1 MPGRRRAHG
10 IPLASRRD
18 GDHLQGMTILRIRAL
33 ALAGAALAL
42 GVVAPA
48 LVEPALAEPL
58 HHDIDLT
65 LEPAAGRIEAVD
77 RLSLPAG
84 AQSLRLDP
92 ALAVQEVRAGD
103 RVIPVDRRGDRLR
116 LVVPEG
122 GEAVTIRYGGRLP
135 GFSAGTG
142 LALDGEGAFL
152 PGLGGWL
159 PDPAT
164 AVEKPLTYEPPAW
177 RLSVRVP
184 APYVAVATGRLV
196 EEGRDA
202 TGYRAVFAEDRS
214 VEEPSVFAGA
224 WTVEE
229 RMAGPLRLRLYRH
242 PEQGGL
248 ADGYLGLSE
257 QAIAAGAARIGAYPF
272 DGFSIVSVPP
282 PVGLGFP
289 GLTAIGR
296 AVLPLPFIRS
306 QSLTHEIMHNWWGN
320 GVRVGEGG
328 NWAEGLTTYMADY
341 AAAQVRG
348 ADAARAMRL
357 DWLRDYAALPA
368 ERDRPLTEFLSKTH
382 DASQIVGYGKAAM
395 LFHMLE
401 AEIGQEAF
409 DAGIRRFWSGFAFR
423 DAGWSD
429 LRRSFEAASGRDLGG
444 LFGQWVERRG
454 APMLTLVDARA
465 DGDGVL
471 LTLRQEADVPYALSV
486 PVRLETAAGV
496 EDHVV
501 RFGGRQAS
509 LPVPAKAPVR
519 AVSVDPDFD
528 LFRRLAPGEAP
539 PILRDVTLRP
549 GAERVIA
556 ADGDAAEAAR
566 MLAGRLMD
574 GAGKEGGGGAVPLLL
589 IGTDAAV
596 DRESE
601 RRGLPPVPAELA
613 GRGTAR
619 VWVSRAADGRTA
631 LVVSGADAEA
641 LKALVRPLPHYGRQ
655 SWLVFDGAKA
665 ADRGVWAVGDSPLRR
680 VVGR

>member
-1 MPGRRRAHG
+1 
-10 IPLASRRD
+10 
-18 GDHLQGMTILRIRAL
+18 MTTLRIRAPVL
-33 ALAGAALAL
+33 GTLVGAALVL

-48 LVEPALAEPL
+48 GAAPL

-65 LEPAAGRIEAVD
+65 LDPAAGRLEAVD
-77 RLSLPAG
+77 RLTLPAG

-92 ALAVQEVRAGD
+92 ALTLHELRVGD
-103 RVIPVDRRGDRLR
+103 RLVPADRRGDRLQ

-122 GEAVTIRYGGRLP
+122 GGQVTIRYGGRLP
-135 GFSAGTG
+135 GFTAGTG
-142 LALDGEGAFL
+142 VALDGEGAFL
-152 PGLGGWL
+152 PGQGGWL
-159 PDPAT
+159 PDHVAGS
-164 AVEKPLTYEPPAW
+164 AADGDGPPSW

-202 TGYRAVFAEDRS
+202 AGYRAVFEETRS
-214 VEEPSVFAGA
+214 VEEPSVFAGP

-229 RMAGPLRLRLYRH
+229 RMAGTLRLRLYRH
-242 PEQGGL
+242 AEQAGL
-248 ADGYLGLSE
+248 ADGYLALSE

-296 AVLPLPFIRS
+296 SVLPLPFIRS

-320 GVRVGEGG
+320 GVRVGAGG

-341 AAAQVRG
+341 AAARDRG

-368 ERDRPLTEFLSKTH
+368 ERDRPLTEFRSKTH
-382 DASQIVGYGKAAM
+382 DAAQIVGYGKAAM

-401 AEIGQEAF
+401 AEIGSDAF
-409 DAGIRRFWSGFAFR
+409 DAGIRRFWSDHAFR

-429 LRRSFEAASGRDLGG
+429 LRRAFETASGRDLGG
-444 LFGQWVERRG
+444 LFAQWLERRG
-454 APMLTLVDARA
+454 APLLTLADARA

-471 LTLRQEADVPYALSV
+471 LTLRQEADRPYALTV

-496 EDHVV
+496 ENRSV
-501 RFGGRQAS
+501 RFDAREAT
-509 LPVPAKAPVR
+509 LRVPAGAAVR
-519 AVSVDPDFD
+519 AVAVDPDFD
-528 LFRRLAPGEAP
+528 LFRQLAPGEAP

-566 MLAGRLMD
+566 ALAGRLMD
-574 GAGKEGGGGAVPLLL
+574 GAARESGGGSAPLLL
-589 IGTDAAV
+589 VGTDAAV
-596 DRESE
+596 ARELE

-613 GRGTAR
+613 GRGSAR

-631 LVVSGADAEA
+631 LVVSGADAAA
-641 LKALVRPLPHYGRQ
+641 LQALIRPLPHYGRQ

-665 ADRGVWAVGDSPLRR
+665 ADRGVWAVGDSPLQR

>member
-1 MPGRRRAHG
+1 
-10 IPLASRRD
+10 
-18 GDHLQGMTILRIRAL
+18 MTKLRIPVPTL
-33 ALAGAALAL
+33 GALAGAALTL
-42 GVVAPA
+42 GAIAPA
-48 LVEPALAEPL
+48 GAAPL

-65 LEPAAGRIEAVD
+65 LDPAAGRIEAVD
-77 RLSLPAG
+77 RLTLSAG
-84 AQSLRLDP
+84 MQSLRLDP
-92 ALAVQEVRAGD
+92 ALTLEEARAGD
-103 RVIPVDRRGDRLR
+103 KPVAVDRRGDRLV
-116 LVVPEG
+116 LTVPEG
-122 GEAVTIRYGGRLP
+122 SGSVTLRYGGRLP
-135 GFSAGTG
+135 GFTAGTG

-159 PDPAT
+159 PDPILAS
-164 AVEKPLTYEPPAW
+164 EEPPTW

-202 TGYRAVFAEDRS
+202 AGYRAVFEESRS
-214 VEEPSVFAGA
+214 VEEPSVFAGP

-229 RMAGPLRLRLYRH
+229 RMAGDLRLRLYRH
-242 PEQGGL
+242 PEQTGL

-257 QAIAAGAARIGAYPF
+257 QAIAAGSARIGAYPF

-341 AAAQVRG
+341 AAAQARG

-368 ERDRPLTEFLSKTH
+368 ERDRPLTAFLSKTH

-401 AEIGQEAF
+401 AESGHDVF
-409 DAGIRRFWSGFAFR
+409 DAGIRRFWSEHAFQT
-423 DAGWSD
+423 AGWSD
-429 LRRSFEAASGRDLGG
+429 LRHAFETASGRDLGG
-444 LFGQWVERRG
+444 LFSQWVERRG

-465 DGDGVL
+465 DGDGVR
-471 LTLRQEADVPYALSV
+471 LTLRQEADAPYALSV

-496 EDHVV
+496 EEHGVQFDS
-501 RFGGRQAS
+501 RQATLRIAS
-509 LPVPAKAPVR
+509 KAEVR
-519 AVSVDPDFD
+519 AVAVDPDFD

-549 GAERVIA
+549 GADRVIA
-556 ADGDAAEAAR
+556 ADGEAAEAAR
-566 MLAGRLMD
+566 MLTGRLID
-574 GAGKEGGGGAVPLLL
+574 GSGRESGGRESSGQHSSGGAAPLLL
-589 IGTDAAV
+589 VGTDVAV
-596 DRESE
+596 ARELE
-601 RRGLPPVPAELA
+601 ARGLPPVPAELA
-613 GRGTAR
+613 GRGSAR
-619 VWVSRAADGRTA
+619 VWMSRAADGRTA

-641 LKALVRPLPHYGRQ
+641 LRALVRPLPHYGRQ
-655 SWLVFDGAKA
+655 SWLVFEGAKA
-665 ADRGVWAVGDSPLRR
+665 VDRGVWAVGDSPLRR

>member
-1 MPGRRRAHG
+1 
-10 IPLASRRD
+10 
-18 GDHLQGMTILRIRAL
+18 MTILRIRAA
-33 ALAGAALAL
+33 ALAAAALAL

-48 LVEPALAEPL
+48 AAAPL
-58 HHDIDLT
+58 HHDIELT
-65 LEPAAGRIEAVD
+65 LDPVAGRMEAVD
-77 RLSLPAG
+77 RLALPAG
-84 AQSLRLDP
+84 PQSLRLDP
-92 ALAVQEVRAGD
+92 ALTLHEVRAGG
-103 RVIPVDRRGDRLR
+103 RILPADRRGDRLM

-122 GEAVTIRYGGRLP
+122 GGPDGGEPVTIRYGGRLP
-135 GFSAGTG
+135 GFTAGTG
-142 LALDGEGAFL
+142 LALDREGAFL
-152 PGLGGWL
+152 PGPGGWL
-159 PDPAT
+159 PDPAS
-164 AVEKPLTYEPPAW
+164 AAGEPPNWPPTW

-196 EEGRDA
+196 DEGRDDA
-202 TGYRAVFAEDRS
+202 GYHAVFDESRS

-224 WTVEE
+224 WIVEE
-229 RMAGPLRLRLYRH
+229 RMAGGLRLRLYRH
-242 PEQGGL
+242 PEQEGL
-248 ADGYLGLSE
+248 AGGYLGLSE
-257 QAIAAGAARIGAYPF
+257 QAIAAGSARIGRYPF

-341 AAAQVRG
+341 AAARDRG

-382 DASQIVGYGKAAM
+382 DAAQIVGYGKAAM

-401 AEIGQEAF
+401 AEIGQDAF
-409 DAGIRRFWSGFAFR
+409 DAGIRRFWTDHAFR

-429 LRRSFEAASGRDLGG
+429 LRRAFEASSGRDLSG
-444 LFGQWVERRG
+444 LFAQWVERRG
-454 APMLTLVDARA
+454 APMLTLSDVHA
-465 DGDGVL
+465 DGNGVT
-471 LTLRQEADVPYALSV
+471 LTLRQEANVPYALTV

-496 EDHVV
+496 EDHAV
-501 RFGGRQAS
+501 RFDGRQAT
-509 LPVPAKAPVR
+509 LHVPAAAAVR

-539 PILRDVTLRP
+539 PTLRDVTLRP

-566 MLAGRLMD
+566 TLADRLMD
-574 GAGKEGGGGAVPLLL
+574 GAARDSGEGSAPVLLV
-589 IGTDAAV
+589 GTDVAV
-596 DRESE
+596 ARELVT
-601 RRGLPPVPAELA
+601 RGLGPVPAELA
-613 GRGTAR
+613 GRGSAR
-619 VWVSRAADGRTA
+619 VWVSRAADRRTA
-631 LVVSGADAEA
+631 LVVSAADADA
-641 LKALVRPLPHYGRQ
+641 LRALVRPLPHYGRQ

-665 ADRGVWAVGDSPLRR
+665 VDRGVWAVGDSPLRR
-680 VVGR
+680 EVGR

>member
-1 MPGRRRAHG
+1 MAFE
-10 IPLASRRD
+10 
-18 GDHLQGMTILRIRAL
+18 
-33 ALAGAALAL
+33 GAALAL
-42 GVVAPA
+42 GVVGPA
-48 LVEPALAEPL
+48 DAAPL

-65 LEPAAGRIEAVD
+65 LDPAAGRLEAVD

-84 AQSLRLDP
+84 GQSLRLDP
-92 ALAVQEVRAGD
+92 ALTVTEVRAGD
-103 RVIPVDRRGDRLR
+103 CVLPVDRRGDRLR
-116 LVVPEG
+116 LAVPEG
-122 GEAVTIRYGGRLP
+122 AGPQGGVAVTIRYGGRLP

-159 PDPAT
+159 PDPDSA
-164 AVEKPLTYEPPAW
+164 ADEPPSW

-202 TGYRAVFAEDRS
+202 AGYRAVFEESRS
-214 VEEPSVFAGA
+214 VEEPSVFAGP

-229 RMAGPLRLRLYRH
+229 RMAGGLRLRLYRH
-242 PEQGGL
+242 AEQAGL

-257 QAIAAGAARIGAYPF
+257 QAIAAGATRIGAYPF

-306 QSLTHEIMHNWWGN
+306 QSLTHEILHNWWGN

-341 AAAQVRG
+341 AAARDRG
-348 ADAARAMRL
+348 VDEARAMRL

-368 ERDRPLTEFLSKTH
+368 ERDRPLTAFLSKTH

-395 LFHMLE
+395 LFRMLE
-401 AEIGQEAF
+401 AEIGRAAF
-409 DAGIRRFWSGFAFR
+409 DAGLRRFWSEHAFR
-423 DAGWSD
+423 NAGWSD
-429 LRRSFEAASGRDLGG
+429 LRRAFEAVSGRDLGG
-444 LFGQWVERRG
+444 LFAQWVERRG
-454 APMLTLVDARA
+454 APMLTLLDAHA
-465 DGDGVL
+465 DAGGVL
-471 LTLRQEADVPYALSV
+471 LTLRQEADAPYVLTV

-496 EDHVV
+496 EDHSV
-501 RFGGRQAS
+501 RLDSRQAT
-509 LPVPAKAPVR
+509 LRLPAKAAVR

-549 GAERVIA
+549 NTGRVIA

-566 MLAGRLMD
+566 TLAGRLMD
-574 GAGKEGGGGAVPLLL
+574 GAGKEGVGGEGAGEGAPLMLV
-589 IGTDAAV
+589 GTDAAV
-596 DRESE
+596 ARELAA
-601 RRGLPPVPAELA
+601 RGLPPVPAELA
-613 GRGTAR
+613 GRGSAR
-619 VWVSRAADGRTA
+619 AWVSRAADGRTA
-631 LVVSGADAEA
+631 LVVSGADADA
-641 LKALVRPLPHYGRQ
+641 LRALVRPLPHYGRQ
-655 SWLVFDGAKA
+655 SWLMFEGAKA
-665 ADRGVWAVGDSPLRR
+665 VNRGVWAVSDSPLRR
-680 VVGR
+680 VVGQ

>member
-1 MPGRRRAHG
+1 
-10 IPLASRRD
+10 
-18 GDHLQGMTILRIRAL
+18 MTTLRIWAK
-33 ALAGAALAL
+33 ALAGAALIL

-48 LVEPALAEPL
+48 AAAPL

-65 LEPAAGRIEAVD
+65 LDPAAGRLEVVD
-77 RLSLPAG
+77 RLTLPAG
-84 AQSLRLDP
+84 AQSLQLDP
-92 ALAVQEVRAGD
+92 ALTLHEVRVGD
-103 RVIPVDRRGDRLR
+103 RVVPADRRGDRLR
-116 LVVPEG
+116 LVVPDGEG
-122 GEAVTIRYGGRLP
+122 PVTIRYGGRLP
-135 GFSAGTG
+135 GFTAGTG
-142 LALDGEGAFL
+142 VALDGEGAFL
-152 PGLGGWL
+152 PGQGGWL
-159 PDPAT
+159 PGPAGNGD
-164 AVEKPLTYEPPAW
+164 EPPSW

-202 TGYRAVFAEDRS
+202 AGYRAVFEETRS
-214 VEEPSVFAGA
+214 VEEPSIFAGP

-229 RMAGPLRLRLYRH
+229 RMAGALRLRLYRH
-242 PEQGGL
+242 SEQTGL
-248 ADGYLGLSE
+248 ADGYLALSE
-257 QAIAAGAARIGAYPF
+257 QAIAAGAARIGTYPF

-296 AVLPLPFIRS
+296 SVLPLPFIRS

-320 GVRVGEGG
+320 GVRVGNGG

-341 AAAQVRG
+341 AAARDRG

-401 AEIGQEAF
+401 AEIGRDAF
-409 DAGIRRFWSGFAFR
+409 DAGIRRFWSDHAFR

-429 LRRSFEAASGRDLGG
+429 LCRAFEKASGRDLGG
-444 LFGQWVERRG
+444 LFAQWLERRG
-454 APMLTLVDARA
+454 APLLTLAEARA

-471 LTLRQEADVPYALSV
+471 LTLRQEADKPYALTV
-486 PVRLETAAGV
+486 PVRLETEAGV
-496 EDHVV
+496 ENRSV
-501 RFGGRQAS
+501 RFDAKEATLR
-509 LPVPAKAPVR
+509 VPAGAAVR
-519 AVSVDPDFD
+519 AVAVDPDFD

-566 MLAGRLMD
+566 ALAGRLMD
-574 GAGKEGGGGAVPLLL
+574 GAGRGSGGGSAPVLLV
-589 IGTDAAV
+589 GTDAAV
-596 DRESE
+596 ARELE
-601 RRGLPPVPAELA
+601 RRGLSPVPADLA
-613 GRGTAR
+613 GRGSAR

-631 LVVSGADAEA
+631 LVVSGADAAA
-641 LKALVRPLPHYGRQ
+641 LQALVRPLPHYGRQ

-665 ADRGVWAVGDSPLRR
+665 TDRGVWSVGDSPLRR

>member
-1 MPGRRRAHG
+1 
-10 IPLASRRD
+10 
-18 GDHLQGMTILRIRAL
+18 MTTLRIRAPVL
-33 ALAGAALAL
+33 GTLAGAALAL

-48 LVEPALAEPL
+48 GAAPL

-65 LEPAAGRIEAVD
+65 LDPAAGRLEVVD

-84 AQSLRLDP
+84 AQSLQLDP
-92 ALAVQEVRAGD
+92 ALTLHEVRVGD
-103 RVIPVDRRGDRLR
+103 RAVPADRRGDRLR

-122 GEAVTIRYGGRLP
+122 GGPVTIRFGGRLP
-135 GFSAGTG
+135 GFTAGTG
-142 LALDGEGAFL
+142 VALDGEGAFL
-152 PGLGGWL
+152 PGQGGWL
-159 PDPAT
+159 PDPA
-164 AVEKPLTYEPPAW
+164 ADGDEPPSW

-202 TGYRAVFAEDRS
+202 AGYRAVFEETRS
-214 VEEPSVFAGA
+214 VEEPSVFAGP

-229 RMAGPLRLRLYRH
+229 RMAGALRLRLYRH
-242 PEQGGL
+242 PEQTGL
-248 ADGYLGLSE
+248 ADGYLALSE

-296 AVLPLPFIRS
+296 SVLPLPFIRS

-320 GVRVGEGG
+320 GVRVGAGG

-341 AAAQVRG
+341 AAARDRG

-401 AEIGQEAF
+401 AEIGRDAF
-409 DAGIRRFWSGFAFR
+409 DAGIRRFWSDHVFR
-423 DAGWSD
+423 DAGWPD
-429 LRRSFEAASGRDLGG
+429 LRRAFEAASGRDLGG
-444 LFGQWVERRG
+444 PFAQWLERRG
-454 APMLTLVDARA
+454 APLLVLADARA

-471 LTLRQEADVPYALSV
+471 LTLRQEADRPYALTV
-486 PVRLETAAGV
+486 PVRVETAAGV
-496 EDHVV
+496 EDRKV
-501 RFGGRQAS
+501 RFDAKEATLR
-509 LPVPAKAPVR
+509 VPAGAAVR

-566 MLAGRLMD
+566 ALAGRLMD
-574 GAGKEGGGGAVPLLL
+574 GAGRQGGSGDTPMLL

-596 DRESE
+596 ARELE
-601 RRGLPPVPAELA
+601 RRGLGPVPAELA
-613 GRGTAR
+613 GRGSAR
-619 VWVSRAADGRTA
+619 AWVSRAADGRTA
-631 LVVSGADAEA
+631 LVVSGADAAA
-641 LKALVRPLPHYGRQ
+641 LQALVRPLPHYGRQ

-665 ADRGVWAVGDSPLRR
+665 TDRGVWSVGDSPLRR

>member
-1 MPGRRRAHG
+1 MTPRW
-10 IPLASRRD
+10 PFD
-18 GDHLQGMTILRIRAL
+18 GPAPIFRGMTILRIPVPTL
-33 ALAGAALAL
+33 GALAGAALAL
-42 GVVAPA
+42 GAIAPA
-48 LVEPALAEPL
+48 GAAPL

-65 LEPAAGRIEAVD
+65 LDPASGRIEAVD
-77 RLSLPAG
+77 RLTLPAG

-92 ALAVQEVRAGD
+92 ALALQEVRAGD
-103 RVIPVDRRGDRLR
+103 RVVPVDRRGDRLQ

-122 GEAVTIRYGGRLP
+122 GGPVTLRYGGRLP
-135 GFSAGTG
+135 GFTAGTG

-152 PGLGGWL
+152 PALGGWL
-159 PDPAT
+159 PDPAS
-164 AVEKPLTYEPPAW
+164 AVGEPPTW

-202 TGYRAVFAEDRS
+202 AGYRGVFEESRS
-214 VEEPSVFAGA
+214 VEEPSVFAGP
-224 WTVEE
+224 WMVEE
-229 RMAGPLRLRLYRH
+229 RVAGDLRLRLYRH
-242 PEQGGL
+242 PEQTGL

-257 QAIAAGAARIGAYPF
+257 QAIAAGSARIGAYPF

-341 AAAQVRG
+341 AAARERG

-357 DWLRDYAALPA
+357 DWLRDYAALPT
-368 ERDRPLTEFLSKTH
+368 ERDRPLTAFLSKTH

-401 AEIGQEAF
+401 AEIGRDAF
-409 DAGIRRFWSGFAFR
+409 DAGIRRFWSEHAFQT
-423 DAGWSD
+423 AGWSD
-429 LRRSFEAASGRDLGG
+429 LRNAFETASGCDLGW
-444 LFGQWVERRG
+444 LFSQWVERQG
-454 APMLTLVDARA
+454 APMLTLADARA

-471 LTLRQEADVPYALSV
+471 LTLRQEADTPYSLTV

-496 EDHVV
+496 EEHIV
-501 RFGGRQAS
+501 RFDSRQAT
-509 LPVPAKAPVR
+509 LRIPAKAEVR
-519 AVSVDPDFD
+519 AVAVDPDFG

-556 ADGDAAEAAR
+556 ADGEAAEAAR
-566 MLAGRLMD
+566 TLAGRLMD
-574 GAGKEGGGGAVPLLL
+574 GAGKQGGGGAAPLLL
-589 IGTDAAV
+589 VGTDAAV
-596 DRESE
+596 ARELE
-601 RRGLPPVPAELA
+601 ARGLPPVPAELA
-613 GRGTAR
+613 GRGSAR

-641 LKALVRPLPHYGRQ
+641 LRALVRPLPHYGRQ

-665 ADRGVWAVGDSPLRR
+665 MDRGVWAVGDSPLRR

>member
-1 MPGRRRAHG
+1 M
-10 IPLASRRD
+10 
-18 GDHLQGMTILRIRAL
+18 GMTILRIRAL

-42 GVVAPA
+42 GAVAPA
-48 LVEPALAEPL
+48 IAAPL

-65 LEPAAGRIEAVD
+65 LDPAAGRIDAVD
-77 RLSLPAG
+77 RLILPAG
-84 AQSLRLDP
+84 VQSLRLDP

-103 RVIPVDRRGDRLR
+103 KPLPVERRGDRLR

-122 GEAVTIRYGGRLP
+122 NAPLTIRYGGRLP
-135 GFSAGTG
+135 AFAAGTG
-142 LALDGEGAFL
+142 LAVDGDGAFL
-152 PGLGGWL
+152 PGGGWL
-159 PDPAT
+159 PDPVSA
-164 AVEKPLTYEPPAW
+164 EDEPPSW
-177 RLSVRVP
+177 RLSLRVP

-202 TGYRAVFAEDRS
+202 AGYRAVFEEERS
-214 VEEPSVFAGA
+214 IEVPSVFAGD

-229 RMAGPLRLRLYRH
+229 RMAGKLRLRLYRH
-242 PEQGGL
+242 PEQAGL
-248 ADGYLGLSE
+248 ADSYLGLTE
-257 QAIAAGAARIGAYPF
+257 QAIAAGSARIGTYPF

-296 AVLPLPFIRS
+296 TVLPLPFIRS

-320 GVRVGEGG
+320 GVRVGQGGDWPG
-328 NWAEGLTTYMADY
+328 NWAEGLTIYMADY
-341 AAAQVRG
+341 AAAEVRG

-368 ERDRPLTEFLSKTH
+368 ERDRPLTEFLSRTH

-401 AEIGQEAF
+401 AEIGREAF
-409 DAGIRRFWSGFAFR
+409 DAGIRRFWSDHAFR
-423 DAGWSD
+423 NAGWSD
-429 LRRSFEAASGRDLGG
+429 LRRAFEASSGRGLGG
-444 LFGQWVERRG
+444 LFSQWLERRG
-454 APMLTLVDARA
+454 APMLTLPDARA

-471 LTLRQEADVPYALSV
+471 LTLRQEADAPYALTV
-486 PVRLETAAGV
+486 PVRLETVAGF
-496 EDHVV
+496 EDRTV
-501 RFGGRQAS
+501 RLDGRQAT
-509 LPVPAKAPVR
+509 LRVPAEAAVQ

-539 PILRDVTLRP
+539 AILRDVTLRP

-556 ADGDAAEAAR
+556 ADGPMDGDAAEAAR
-566 MLAGRLMD
+566 GLAGRLMD
-574 GAGKEGGGGAVPLLL
+574 GVGKDGGGKEGGGTAPLLMV
-589 IGTDAAV
+589 GTDAAV
-596 DRESE
+596 ARELE

-619 VWVSRAADGRTA
+619 VWVSRAALGRTA

-641 LKALVRPLPHYGRQ
+641 LRALVRPLPHYGRQ
-655 SWLVFDGAKA
+655 SWMVFEGAKA
-665 ADRGVWAVGDSPLRR
+665 VDRGVWAAGDSPLRR
-680 VVGR
+680 LVGR

>member
-1 MPGRRRAHG
+1 
-10 IPLASRRD
+10 
-18 GDHLQGMTILRIRAL
+18 MTTLRIRAK
-33 ALAGAALAL
+33 ALAGAALVL

-48 LVEPALAEPL
+48 AAAPL

-65 LEPAAGRIEAVD
+65 LDPAAGRLEVVD
-77 RLSLPAG
+77 RLTLPAG
-84 AQSLRLDP
+84 AQSLQLDP
-92 ALAVQEVRAGD
+92 ALTLHEVRVGD
-103 RVIPVDRRGDRLR
+103 RVVPADRRGDRLR
-116 LVVPEG
+116 LVVPDGEG
-122 GEAVTIRYGGRLP
+122 PVTIRYGGRLP
-135 GFSAGTG
+135 GFTSGIG
-142 LALDGEGAFL
+142 VALDGEGAFL
-152 PGLGGWL
+152 PGQGGWL
-159 PDPAT
+159 PGPAGNGD
-164 AVEKPLTYEPPAW
+164 EPPSW

-202 TGYRAVFAEDRS
+202 AGYRAVFEETRS
-214 VEEPSVFAGA
+214 VEEPSIFAGP

-229 RMAGPLRLRLYRH
+229 RMAGALRLRLYRH
-242 PEQGGL
+242 SEQTGL
-248 ADGYLGLSE
+248 ADGYLALSG

-296 AVLPLPFIRS
+296 SVLPLPFIRS

-320 GVRVGEGG
+320 GVRVGNGG

-341 AAAQVRG
+341 AAARDRG

-401 AEIGQEAF
+401 AEIGRDAF
-409 DAGIRRFWSGFAFR
+409 DAGIRRFWSDHAFR

-429 LRRSFEAASGRDLGG
+429 LRRAFEAASGRDLGG
-444 LFGQWVERRG
+444 LFVQWLERRG
-454 APMLTLVDARA
+454 APLLTLAEARA

-471 LTLRQEADVPYALSV
+471 LTLRQEADKPYALTV
-486 PVRLETAAGV
+486 PVRLETEAGV
-496 EDHVV
+496 ENRSV
-501 RFGGRQAS
+501 RFDAKEAT
-509 LPVPAKAPVR
+509 LHVPAGAAVR
-519 AVSVDPDFD
+519 AVAVDPDFD

-566 MLAGRLMD
+566 ALAGRLMD
-574 GAGKEGGGGAVPLLL
+574 GAGRGNSGGSAPVLLV
-589 IGTDAAV
+589 GTDAAV
-596 DRESE
+596 AQELE
-601 RRGLPPVPAELA
+601 RRGLAPVPADLA
-613 GRGTAR
+613 GRGSAR

-631 LVVSGADAEA
+631 LVVSGADAAA
-641 LKALVRPLPHYGRQ
+641 LQALVRPLPHYGRQ

-665 ADRGVWAVGDSPLRR
+665 TDRGVWSVGDSPLRR

>member
-1 MPGRRRAHG
+1 MTPRW
-10 IPLASRRD
+10 PFD
-18 GDHLQGMTILRIRAL
+18 GPTPIFMGMTNLRIRIPTL
-33 ALAGAALAL
+33 WALAGAALAL
-42 GVVAPA
+42 GAIAPA
-48 LVEPALAEPL
+48 GATPL

-65 LEPAAGRIEAVD
+65 LDPAAGRMEAVD
-77 RLSLPAG
+77 RLTLPAG
-84 AQSLRLDP
+84 TQSLRLDP
-92 ALAVQEVRAGD
+92 ALRLEEARAGD
-103 RVIPVDRRGDRLR
+103 KSIPVDRRGDRLR

-122 GEAVTIRYGGRLP
+122 GGPVTLRYGGRLP
-135 GFSAGTG
+135 GFTAGTG

-159 PDPAT
+159 PDPAS
-164 AVEKPLTYEPPAW
+164 ASEEPPTW

-202 TGYRAVFAEDRS
+202 AGYRAVFEESRS
-214 VEEPSVFAGA
+214 VEEPSVFAGP

-229 RMAGPLRLRLYRH
+229 RMAGDLRLRLYRH

-341 AAAQVRG
+341 AAAQARG

-357 DWLRDYAALPA
+357 DWLRDYAALPD
-368 ERDRPLTEFLSKTH
+368 ERDRPLTTFLSKTH

-401 AEIGQEAF
+401 AEIGHDAF
-409 DAGIRRFWSGFAFR
+409 DAGIRRFWSEHAFEA
-423 DAGWSD
+423 AGWSD
-429 LRRSFEAASGRDLGG
+429 LRHAFEAASGRDLGG
-444 LFGQWVERRG
+444 LFSQWVERRG

-465 DGDGVL
+465 DGDGVQ
-471 LTLRQEADVPYALSV
+471 LTLWQEADAPYALTV

-496 EDHVV
+496 EEHSV
-501 RFGGRQAS
+501 RFDSRQATLRIPS
-509 LPVPAKAPVR
+509 KAEVR
-519 AVSVDPDFD
+519 AVAVDPDFD

-549 GAERVIA
+549 GAERVVA
-556 ADGDAAEAAR
+556 ADGEAAEAAR
-566 MLAGRLMD
+566 TLAGRLMD
-574 GAGKEGGGGAVPLLL
+574 GAGRESGGGVAPLLL
-589 IGTDAAV
+589 VGTDAAV
-596 DRESE
+596 ARELE
-601 RRGLPPVPAELA
+601 RRRLPPMPPELV
-613 GRGTAR
+613 GRGSAR
-619 VWVSRAADGRTA
+619 VWVWVSRAADGRTA

-641 LKALVRPLPHYGRQ
+641 LRALVRPLPHYGRQ
-655 SWLVFDGAKA
+655 SWLVFEGAKA
-665 ADRGVWAVGDSPLRR
+665 VDRGVWAVGDSPLRR
-680 VVGR
+680 VVER

>member
-1 MPGRRRAHG
+1 M
-10 IPLASRRD
+10 
-18 GDHLQGMTILRIRAL
+18 GMTILRIRAL
-33 ALAGAALAL
+33 ALAGVALAL
-42 GVVAPA
+42 GVGAPI
-48 LVEPALAEPL
+48 LAAPL

-65 LEPAAGRIEAVD
+65 LDPAAGRMEAVD
-77 RLSLPAG
+77 RLTLPAG

-103 RVIPVDRRGDRLR
+103 RVIPVDRRGERLR

-122 GEAVTIRYGGRLP
+122 GGAVTIRYGGRLP
-135 GFSAGTG
+135 GFAAGTG

-159 PDPAT
+159 PDPAI
-164 AVEKPLTYEPPAW
+164 AVEEPPTW

-184 APYVAVATGRLV
+184 TPYVAVATGRLV
-196 EEGRDA
+196 EEGREA
-202 TGYRAVFAEDRS
+202 AGYRAVFEEVRS

-224 WTVEE
+224 WMVEE
-229 RMAGPLRLRLYRH
+229 RMAGKLRLRLYRH
-242 PEQGGL
+242 PEQSGL

-257 QAIAAGAARIGAYPF
+257 QAIADGATRIGVYPF
-272 DGFSIVSVPP
+272 HGFSIVSVPP

-341 AAAQVRG
+341 AAAQARG

-401 AEIGQEAF
+401 AEIGRDAF
-409 DAGIRRFWSGFAFR
+409 NAGIRTFWNGFSFR
-423 DAGWSD
+423 NAGWSD

-471 LTLRQEADVPYALSV
+471 LTLRQEADAPYALTV

-496 EDHVV
+496 EDHTV
-501 RFGGRQAS
+501 RFDGWQAS
-509 LPVPAKAPVR
+509 FQVPAKAAVR

-528 LFRRLAPGEAP
+528 LFRRLAKGEAP

-556 ADGDAAEAAR
+556 ADGDAAEVAR
-566 MLAGRLMD
+566 VLAGRLMD
-574 GAGKEGGGGAVPLLL
+574 STGKEGGGGVVPLLL

-596 DRESE
+596 ERELE
-601 RRGLPPVPAELA
+601 RRRLAPGPADLA

-665 ADRGVWAVGDSPLRR
+665 VDRGVWAVGDSPLRR

>member
-1 MPGRRRAHG
+1 
-10 IPLASRRD
+10 
-18 GDHLQGMTILRIRAL
+18 MTIPCFRAM
-33 ALAGAALAL
+33 ALAGLVL

-48 LVEPALAEPL
+48 GAAPL

-65 LEPAAGRIEAVD
+65 LDPAASRIEVVD
-77 RLSLPAG
+77 RLNLPAG
-84 AQSLRLDP
+84 ARSLRLDP

-103 RVIPVDRRGDRLR
+103 RLIPVDRRGGGLR

-135 GFSAGTG
+135 GFAVGTA
-142 LALDGEGAFL
+142 LALDGDGAFL
-152 PGLGGWL
+152 PGLSGWL

-164 AVEKPLTYEPPAW
+164 AADEPPTW

-202 TGYRAVFAEDRS
+202 AGYRAVFSEDRS

-224 WTVEE
+224 WTVDE
-229 RMAGPLRLRLYRH
+229 RMADGLRLRLYRH

-248 ADGYLGLSE
+248 ADGYLGLSQ
-257 QAIAAGAARIGAYPF
+257 QAIADGSARIGAYPF

-328 NWAEGLTTYMADY
+328 NWPGNWAEGLTTYMADY
-341 AAAQVRG
+341 AAAQARG
-348 ADAARAMRL
+348 TDAARAMRL

-401 AEIGQEAF
+401 AEIGREAF

-423 DAGWSD
+423 NAGWSD
-429 LRRSFEAASGRDLGG
+429 LRRSFEAASGQDLGR

-454 APMLTLVDARA
+454 APMLTLVDVGA
-465 DGDGVL
+465 DDRTDGGGVL
-471 LTLRQEADVPYALSV
+471 LTLRQEAEAPYTLSV

-501 RFGGRQAS
+501 RFDGRQAT
-509 LPVPAKAPVR
+509 LRVPAKAAVR

-549 GAERVIA
+549 EAERVIA

-566 MLAGRLMD
+566 ILAGRLMD
-574 GAGKEGGGGAVPLLL
+574 GAGKEGSGGAVPLLL
-589 IGTDAAV
+589 VGTDAAV
-596 DRESE
+596 ARDLE
-601 RRGLPPVPAELA
+601 RRGLPPAPAELA

-641 LKALVRPLPHYGRQ
+641 LTALVRPLPHYGRQ

-665 ADRGVWAVGDSPLRR
+665 ADRGVWPVGDSPLRR
-680 VVGR
+680 VVER

>member
-1 MPGRRRAHG
+1 MTSRWL
-10 IPLASRRD
+10 LAD
-18 GDHLQGMTILRIRAL
+18 PAPIFMGMTNLRIRMPTL
-33 ALAGAALAL
+33 RALAGTALAL
-42 GVVAPA
+42 GVIAPA
-48 LVEPALAEPL
+48 GAAPL
-58 HHDIDLT
+58 HHDIDLM
-65 LEPAAGRIEAVD
+65 LDPAAGRIEAVD
-77 RLSLPAG
+77 RLTLPAG

-92 ALAVQEVRAGD
+92 ALSLEEVRAGGKP
-103 RVIPVDRRGDRLR
+103 VPVDRRGDRLR

-122 GEAVTIRYGGRLP
+122 SGPVTLRYGGRLP
-135 GFSAGTG
+135 GFTAGTG

-164 AVEKPLTYEPPAW
+164 AGDEPPTW

-184 APYVAVATGRLV
+184 APYVAVSTGRLV

-202 TGYRAVFAEDRS
+202 AGYRAVFEESRS
-214 VEEPSVFAGA
+214 VEEPSVFAGP

-229 RMAGPLRLRLYRH
+229 RMAGNLRLRLYRH
-242 PEQGGL
+242 PEQVGL

-257 QAIAAGAARIGAYPF
+257 QVIAAGAARIGAYPF

-341 AAAQVRG
+341 AAAQARG

-368 ERDRPLTEFLSKTH
+368 DRDRPLTAFLSKTH

-395 LFHMLE
+395 LFHMLD
-401 AEIGQEAF
+401 AEIGHDAF
-409 DAGIRRFWSGFAFR
+409 DAGIRRFWSEHAFQA
-423 DAGWSD
+423 AGWSD
-429 LRRSFEAASGRDLGG
+429 LRHAFEAASGRDLGG
-444 LFGQWVERRG
+444 LFSQWVERRG

-465 DGDGVL
+465 DGGGVH
-471 LTLRQEADVPYALSV
+471 LTLRQEGDAPYVLTV

-496 EDHVV
+496 EEHSV
-501 RFGGRQAS
+501 RFDSRQAT
-509 LPVPAKAPVR
+509 LRVPSKAEVR
-519 AVSVDPDFD
+519 AVAVDPDFD

-556 ADGDAAEAAR
+556 ADGEAAEAAR
-566 MLAGRLMD
+566 ALAGRLID
-574 GAGKEGGGGAVPLLL
+574 GAGKEEGGGGAPLLL

-596 DRESE
+596 ARELE
-601 RRGLPPVPAELA
+601 GRRLPPVPPELA
-613 GRGTAR
+613 GRGSAR

-641 LKALVRPLPHYGRQ
+641 LRALVRPLPHYGRQ

-665 ADRGVWAVGDSPLRR
+665 VDRGVWAVGDSPLRR

>member
-1 MPGRRRAHG
+1 
-10 IPLASRRD
+10 
-18 GDHLQGMTILRIRAL
+18 MTILRIPAL
-33 ALAGAALAL
+33 AFAGAVLSL

-48 LVEPALAEPL
+48 GAAPL

-65 LEPAAGRIEAVD
+65 LDPATGRMEAVD
-77 RLSLPAG
+77 RLTLPAG

-103 RVIPVDRRGDRLR
+103 RPVPVDRRGDRLR

-122 GEAVTIRYGGRLP
+122 AEVVTIRYGGRLP
-135 GFSAGTG
+135 GFAAGTG

-159 PDPAT
+159 PDPAS
-164 AVEKPLTYEPPAW
+164 AADEPPSW

-196 EEGRDA
+196 EEGNEA
-202 TGYRAVFAEDRS
+202 GGYRAVFAEDRS

-229 RMAGPLRLRLYRH
+229 RLAGPLRLRLYRH
-242 PEQGGL
+242 PEQAGL

-289 GLTAIGR
+289 CLTAIGR

-341 AAAQVRG
+341 AAAQARG
-348 ADAARAMRL
+348 DDAARAMRL

-368 ERDRPLTEFLSKTH
+368 ERDRPLTGFLSKTH

-401 AEIGQEAF
+401 AEIGRDAF
-409 DAGIRRFWSGFAFR
+409 DAGIRKFWSGFAFR
-423 DAGWSD
+423 NAGWSD

-454 APMLTLVDARA
+454 APMLTLADVRA

-471 LTLRQEADVPYALSV
+471 LTLRQEADAPYALAV

-496 EDHVV
+496 EDRIV
-501 RFGGRQAS
+501 RLDGRQAT
-509 LPVPAKAPVR
+509 LRLPAKAVVR
-519 AVSVDPDFD
+519 AVTVDPDFD

-539 PILRDVTLRP
+539 LILRDVTLRP
-549 GAERVIA
+549 GAGRVIA
-556 ADGDAAEAAR
+556 ADGDAADAAR
-566 MLAGRLMD
+566 TLAGRLMD
-574 GAGKEGGGGAVPLLL
+574 DAGKEGGDKAAPVLLV
-589 IGTDAAV
+589 GTDAAV
-596 DRESE
+596 ARELA
-601 RRGLPPVPAELA
+601 RRGLSPVPAELA
-613 GRGTAR
+613 GRGSAR

-631 LVVSGADAEA
+631 LVVSGVDAEA
-641 LKALVRPLPHYGRQ
+641 LRALLRPLPHYGRQ
-655 SWLVFDGAKA
+655 SWLVFEGAKA
-665 ADRGVWAVGDSPLRR
+665 VDRGVWTVGDSPLRR
-680 VVGR
+680 VVDR

>member
-1 MPGRRRAHG
+1 MTPRWRSGARTTIFR
-10 IPLASRRD
+10 
-18 GDHLQGMTILRIRAL
+18 GMTILRIRVPAL
-33 ALAGAALAL
+33 GALAGAALAL
-42 GVVAPA
+42 GVIVPA
-48 LVEPALAEPL
+48 GAAPL

-65 LEPAAGRIEAVD
+65 LDPAAGRMEAVD

-92 ALAVQEVRAGD
+92 ALTLQEVRAGD

-122 GEAVTIRYGGRLP
+122 NGQVTIRYGGRLP
-135 GFSAGTG
+135 GFAAGTG

-152 PGLGGWL
+152 PGFGGWL

-164 AVEKPLTYEPPAW
+164 AADEPPSW

-202 TGYRAVFAEDRS
+202 AGYRAVFEESRS

-229 RMAGPLRLRLYRH
+229 RMAGNLRLRLYRH
-242 PEQGGL
+242 PEQTGL

-257 QAIAAGAARIGAYPF
+257 QAIAAGADRIGAYPF
-272 DGFSIVSVPP
+272 EGFSIVSVPP

-341 AAAQVRG
+341 AAARDRG

-401 AEIGQEAF
+401 AEIGREAF
-409 DAGIRRFWSGFAFR
+409 DAGIRRFWSDHAFR
-423 DAGWSD
+423 EAGWAD
-429 LRRSFEAASGRDLGG
+429 LRHAFEAASGRELGE
-444 LFGQWVERRG
+444 LFSQWVERRG

-471 LTLRQEADVPYALSV
+471 LTLRQQADTPYALTV
-486 PVRLETAAGV
+486 PVRLETVAGV
-496 EDHVV
+496 EDHTV
-501 RFGGRQAS
+501 RFDGRQ
-509 LPVPAKAPVR
+509 PTFRVPAKAAVR

-556 ADGDAAEAAR
+556 AEGGAAEAAR
-566 MLAGRLMD
+566 ALADRLMD
-574 GAGKEGGGGAVPLLL
+574 AAGRESGGGAVPLLL
-589 IGTDAAV
+589 VGTDAAV
-596 DRESE
+596 ARELE
-601 RRGLPPVPAELA
+601 ARRLPPVPTELA
-613 GRGTAR
+613 GRGSAR
-619 VWVSRAADGRTA
+619 VWVSRVADGRTA
-631 LVVSGADAEA
+631 LVVSGADAGA
-641 LKALVRPLPHYGRQ
+641 LRALVRPLPHYGRQ

-665 ADRGVWAVGDSPLRR
+665 VDRGVWAVGDSPLRR
-680 VVGR
+680 VLGK

>member
-1 MPGRRRAHG
+1 MTPRWRSVVGAT
-10 IPLASRRD
+10 IFM
-18 GDHLQGMTILRIRAL
+18 GMTILRIPAL
-33 ALAGAALAL
+33 ALAGAALVL

-48 LVEPALAEPL
+48 GAAPL

-65 LEPAAGRIEAVD
+65 LDPAAGRMEAVD
-77 RLSLPAG
+77 RLTLPAG

-92 ALAVQEVRAGD
+92 ALTVQEVRAGD
-103 RVIPVDRRGDRLR
+103 RPVPVDRRGDRLR

-122 GEAVTIRYGGRLP
+122 VEAVTIRYGGRLP
-135 GFSAGTG
+135 GFAAGTG

-159 PDPAT
+159 PDPAS
-164 AVEKPLTYEPPAW
+164 AADEPPSW

-196 EEGRDA
+196 EEGNEA
-202 TGYRAVFAEDRS
+202 GGYRAVFAEDRS
-214 VEEPSVFAGA
+214 VEEPSIFAGA

-229 RMAGPLRLRLYRH
+229 RPAGPLRLRLYRH
-242 PEQGGL
+242 PEQTGL

-257 QAIAAGAARIGAYPF
+257 QVIAAGAARIGAYPF

-341 AAAQVRG
+341 AAAQARG
-348 ADAARAMRL
+348 GDAAQAMRL

-368 ERDRPLTEFLSKTH
+368 ERDRPLTDFLSKTH

-401 AEIGQEAF
+401 AEIGRDAF
-409 DAGIRRFWSGFAFR
+409 DAGIRKFWSGFAFR
-423 DAGWSD
+423 NAGWTD
-429 LRRSFEAASGRDLGG
+429 LRRTFEAASGRDLGG

-454 APMLTLVDARA
+454 APMLTLADVRT

-471 LTLRQEADVPYALSV
+471 LTLRQEADAPYALAV

-496 EDHVV
+496 EGRVV
-501 RFGGRQAS
+501 RLDGRQAT
-509 LPVPAKAPVR
+509 LRLPAKTAVR

-556 ADGDAAEAAR
+556 ADGGAADAAR
-566 MLAGRLMD
+566 TLAGWLID
-574 GAGKEGGGGAVPLLL
+574 GAGKEGGDKAAPVLLV
-589 IGTDAAV
+589 GTDAAV
-596 DRESE
+596 ARELAQ
-601 RRGLPPVPAELA
+601 RGLSPVPAELA
-613 GRGTAR
+613 GRGSAR

-641 LKALVRPLPHYGRQ
+641 LRALLRPLPHYGRQ
-655 SWLVFDGAKA
+655 SWLVFEGAKA
-665 ADRGVWAVGDSPLRR
+665 VDRGVWAAGDSPLRR
-680 VVGR
+680 VVDR

>member
-1 MPGRRRAHG
+1 MTPRWPFDGPGPIFR
-10 IPLASRRD
+10 
-18 GDHLQGMTILRIRAL
+18 GMTILHIPIL
-33 ALAGAALAL
+33 GALAGAALAL
-42 GVVAPA
+42 GAIAPA
-48 LVEPALAEPL
+48 GAVAL

-65 LEPAAGRIEAVD
+65 LDPVAGRMEAVD
-77 RLSLPAG
+77 RLTLPAG
-84 AQSLRLDP
+84 TQTLRLDP
-92 ALAVQEVRAGD
+92 ALTLEEARAGD
-103 RVIPVDRRGDRLR
+103 RVLPVDRRGDRLR

-122 GEAVTIRYGGRLP
+122 GGPVTIRYVGRLP
-135 GFSAGTG
+135 GFTAGTG

-159 PDPAT
+159 PDPAS
-164 AVEKPLTYEPPAW
+164 ASEEPPTW
-177 RLSVRVP
+177 RLSVRLP
-184 APYVAVATGRLV
+184 APYVAVATGQLV
-196 EEGRDA
+196 EEARDA
-202 TGYRAVFAEDRS
+202 AGYRAVFEEDRS
-214 VEEPSVFAGA
+214 VEEPSVFAGP

-229 RMAGPLRLRLYRH
+229 RMAGSLRLRLYRH
-242 PEQGGL
+242 PEQAGL

-257 QAIAAGAARIGAYPF
+257 QAIAAGSVRIGAYPF

-341 AAAQVRG
+341 AAAQARG

-368 ERDRPLTEFLSKTH
+368 ERDRPLTAFLSKTH

-401 AEIGQEAF
+401 AEIGHDAF
-409 DAGIRRFWSGFAFR
+409 DAGIRRFWSEHAFQT
-423 DAGWSD
+423 AGWTD
-429 LRRSFEAASGRDLGG
+429 LRHAFEAASGRDLGG
-444 LFGQWVERRG
+444 LFSQWVERRG

-471 LTLRQEADVPYALSV
+471 LTLRQEADTPYAMTV

-496 EDHVV
+496 EEQRV
-501 RFGGRQAS
+501 RFDSRHAT
-509 LPVPAKAPVR
+509 LRVPAKAEVR
-519 AVSVDPDFD
+519 AVAVDPDFD

-556 ADGDAAEAAR
+556 VDGPRDGEAAEAAR
-566 MLAGRLMD
+566 TLAGRLIDGGGRDSGD
-574 GAGKEGGGGAVPLLL
+574 GAAPLLL
-589 IGTDAAV
+589 VGTDAAV
-596 DRESE
+596 ARELE
-601 RRGLPPVPAELA
+601 ARRLPPVPAELA
-613 GRGTAR
+613 GRGSAR

-641 LKALVRPLPHYGRQ
+641 LRALVRPLPHYGRQ
-655 SWLVFDGAKA
+655 SWLVFEGAKA
-665 ADRGVWAVGDSPLRR
+665 VDRGVWAVGDSPLRR

>member
-1 MPGRRRAHG
+1 MTPRWRLAGPATIFRA
-10 IPLASRRD
+10 
-18 GDHLQGMTILRIRAL
+18 MTTILRIRFPAL
-33 ALAGAALAL
+33 GTLVGVALVL

-48 LVEPALAEPL
+48 GAAPL

-65 LEPAAGRIEAVD
+65 LDPAAGRIEAVD
-77 RLSLPAG
+77 RLTLPAG
-84 AQSLRLDP
+84 TQSLRLDP
-92 ALAVQEVRAGD
+92 ALTLEEARAGD
-103 RVIPVDRRGDRLR
+103 KPVPVDRRGDRLR

-122 GEAVTIRYGGRLP
+122 GGPVTLRYGGRLP
-135 GFSAGTG
+135 GFTAGTG

-159 PDPAT
+159 PDPAS
-164 AVEKPLTYEPPAW
+164 ASEEPPTW

-202 TGYRAVFAEDRS
+202 AGYRAVFEESRS
-214 VEEPSVFAGA
+214 VEEPSVFAGP

-229 RMAGPLRLRLYRH
+229 RMAGTLRLRLYRH
-242 PEQGGL
+242 PEQTGL

-257 QAIAAGAARIGAYPF
+257 QAIAAGSARIGAYPF
-272 DGFSIVSVPP
+272 DGFSVVSVPP

-341 AAAQVRG
+341 AAARERG

-401 AEIGQEAF
+401 AEIGRDVF
-409 DAGIRRFWSGFAFR
+409 DAGIRKFWSGFAFR
-423 DAGWSD
+423 NAGWSD
-429 LRRSFEAASGRDLGG
+429 LRQSFEAASGRDLSG
-444 LFGQWVERRG
+444 LFSQWVERRG

-465 DGDGVL
+465 VGDGVQ
-471 LTLRQEADVPYALSV
+471 LTLRQEADAPYALTL

-496 EDHVV
+496 EEHSAQFDS
-501 RFGGRQAS
+501 RQATLRIPS
-509 LPVPAKAPVR
+509 KAEVR
-519 AVSVDPDFD
+519 AVAVDPDFD

-556 ADGDAAEAAR
+556 VDGPMDGEAAEAAGT
-566 MLAGRLMD
+566 LAGRLID
-574 GAGKEGGGGAVPLLL
+574 ASGRESGGRESGGGAAPLLL
-589 IGTDAAV
+589 VGTDAAV
-596 DRESE
+596 ARTLEA
-601 RRGLPPVPAELA
+601 RRLPPVPAELA
-613 GRGTAR
+613 GRGSAR

-641 LKALVRPLPHYGRQ
+641 LKALLRPLPHYGRQ
-655 SWLVFDGAKA
+655 SWLVFEGAKVT
-665 ADRGVWAVGDSPLRR
+665 DRGVWAVGDSPLRR
-680 VVGR
+680 VVGK

>member
-1 MPGRRRAHG
+1 M
-10 IPLASRRD
+10 
-18 GDHLQGMTILRIRAL
+18 GMTILRIRAL
-33 ALAGAALAL
+33 ALAGVALAL
-42 GVVAPA
+42 GVGAPI
-48 LVEPALAEPL
+48 LAAPL

-65 LEPAAGRIEAVD
+65 LDPAAGRMEAVD
-77 RLSLPAG
+77 RLTLPAG
-84 AQSLRLDP
+84 AQSLQLDP

-103 RVIPVDRRGDRLR
+103 RVIPVDRRGERLR

-122 GEAVTIRYGGRLP
+122 GGAVTIRYGGRLP
-135 GFSAGTG
+135 GFAAGTG

-152 PGLGGWL
+152 PGLSGWL
-159 PDPAT
+159 PDPAI
-164 AVEKPLTYEPPAW
+164 AVEESPTW

-196 EEGRDA
+196 EEGRETA
-202 TGYRAVFAEDRS
+202 GYRAVFEEDRS

-224 WTVEE
+224 WMIEE
-229 RMAGPLRLRLYRH
+229 RMAGKLRLRLYRH
-242 PEQGGL
+242 PEQSGL

-257 QAIAAGAARIGAYPF
+257 QAIADGATRIGVYPF
-272 DGFSIVSVPP
+272 HGFSIVSVPP

-341 AAAQVRG
+341 AAAQARG

-401 AEIGQEAF
+401 AEIGRDAF
-409 DAGIRRFWSGFAFR
+409 NTGIRTFWNGFAFR
-423 DAGWSD
+423 NAGWSD

-471 LTLRQEADVPYALSV
+471 LTLRQEADAAYALTV

-496 EDHVV
+496 EDHTV
-501 RFGGRQAS
+501 RFDGRQAS
-509 LPVPAKAPVR
+509 LRVPARASVQ

-549 GAERVIA
+549 GAERVMA

-566 MLAGRLMD
+566 TLAGRLMD
-574 GAGKEGGGGAVPLLL
+574 GAGRQGGGGVAPLLL

-596 DRESE
+596 ERELE

-613 GRGTAR
+613 GRGSAR
-619 VWVSRAADGRTA
+619 VWVSRTADGRTT
-631 LVVSGADAEA
+631 LVASGADAEA
-641 LKALVRPLPHYGRQ
+641 LRALVRPLPHYGRQ
-655 SWLVFDGAKA
+655 SWLVFEGDKA
-665 ADRGVWAVGDSPLRR
+665 ADRGVWTVGDSPLRR
-680 VVGR
+680 LVGQ

>member
-1 MPGRRRAHG
+1 
-10 IPLASRRD
+10 
-18 GDHLQGMTILRIRAL
+18 MTNLRIPAL
-33 ALAGAALAL
+33 AFVGAMLCLGMVAPAGAA
-42 GVVAPA
+42 
-48 LVEPALAEPL
+48 PL
-58 HHDIDLT
+58 HHDIELMLD
-65 LEPAAGRIEAVD
+65 PAAGRMEAVD
-77 RLSLPAG
+77 RLTLPAG

-92 ALAVQEVRAGD
+92 ALTVQEVRAGG
-103 RVIPVDRRGDRLR
+103 RPVPVDRHGDRLR

-122 GEAVTIRYGGRLP
+122 VDAVTIRYGGRLP
-135 GFSAGTG
+135 GFTTGTG

-159 PDPAT
+159 PDPAS
-164 AVEKPLTYEPPAW
+164 AADEPPSW

-184 APYVAVATGRLV
+184 SPYVAVATGRL
-196 EEGRDA
+196 EEEEREA

-229 RMAGPLRLRLYRH
+229 RPAGPLRLRLYRH
-242 PEQGGL
+242 PEQAGL
-248 ADGYLGLSE
+248 ADGYLELSE

-341 AAAQVRG
+341 AAAQARG
-348 ADAARAMRL
+348 ADAAKAMRL

-368 ERDRPLTEFLSKTH
+368 ERDRPLTGFQSKTH

-401 AEIGQEAF
+401 AEIGRDAF
-409 DAGIRRFWSGFAFR
+409 DAGIRKFWSGFAFR
-423 DAGWSD
+423 AAGWSD

-454 APMLTLVDARA
+454 APMLTLADVRA

-471 LTLRQEADVPYALSV
+471 LTLRQEADAPYALAV

-496 EDHVV
+496 EDHSV
-501 RFGGRQAS
+501 RLDGRQVT
-509 LPVPAKAPVR
+509 LRLPAKAAVK

-549 GAERVIA
+549 GAERVIV

-566 MLAGRLMD
+566 ALAGRLMD
-574 GAGKEGGGGAVPLLL
+574 ATGRESGDKKSAPLLL
-589 IGTDAAV
+589 VGTDAAV
-596 DRESE
+596 ARELA
-601 RRGLPPVPAELA
+601 RRGLAPVPAELA
-613 GRGTAR
+613 GRGSAR

-641 LKALVRPLPHYGRQ
+641 LRALLRPLPHYGRQ
-655 SWLVFDGAKA
+655 SWLVFEGAKA
-665 ADRGVWAVGDSPLRR
+665 VDRGVWAAGDSPLRR

>member
-1 MPGRRRAHG
+1 
-10 IPLASRRD
+10 
-18 GDHLQGMTILRIRAL
+18 MTTLRIRAPVL
-33 ALAGAALAL
+33 GTLAGAALVL

-48 LVEPALAEPL
+48 GAAPL

-65 LEPAAGRIEAVD
+65 LDPAAGRLEVVD
-77 RLSLPAG
+77 RLTLPAG
-84 AQSLRLDP
+84 AQSLNLDP
-92 ALAVQEVRAGD
+92 ALTLHEVRVGD
-103 RVIPVDRRGDRLR
+103 RVVPADRRGNRLR
-116 LVVPEG
+116 LVVPDGEG
-122 GEAVTIRYGGRLP
+122 PATIRYGGRLP
-135 GFSAGTG
+135 GFTAGTG
-142 LALDGEGAFL
+142 VALDGEGAFL
-152 PGLGGWL
+152 PGRGGWL
-159 PDPAT
+159 PDPGADP
-164 AVEKPLTYEPPAW
+164 AAGGDEPPSW
-177 RLSVRVP
+177 RLTVRVP

-202 TGYRAVFAEDRS
+202 AGYRAVFEETRS
-214 VEEPSVFAGA
+214 VEEPSVFAGP

-229 RMAGPLRLRLYRH
+229 RMAGALRLRLYRH
-242 PEQGGL
+242 PEQTGL
-248 ADGYLGLSE
+248 ADGYLALSE
-257 QAIAAGAARIGAYPF
+257 QAIAAGAARIGPYPF

-296 AVLPLPFIRS
+296 TVLPLPFIRS

-320 GVRVGEGG
+320 GVRVGTGG

-341 AAAQVRG
+341 AAARDRG

-382 DASQIVGYGKAAM
+382 DAAQIVGYGKAAM

-401 AEIGQEAF
+401 AEIGRDAF
-409 DAGIRRFWSGFAFR
+409 DAGIRRFWSDHAFH

-429 LRRSFEAASGRDLGG
+429 LRRAVEAASGRDLGG
-444 LFGQWVERRG
+444 LFAQWLERRG
-454 APMLTLVDARA
+454 APMLTLADARPDIGT

-471 LTLRQEADVPYALSV
+471 LTLRQEADKPYALTV

-496 EDHVV
+496 EDRKV
-501 RFGGRQAS
+501 RFDAKEATLRI
-509 LPVPAKAPVR
+509 PAGAAVR

-566 MLAGRLMD
+566 ALAGRLMD
-574 GAGKEGGGGAVPLLL
+574 GAGRQGGDGAAPVLLV
-589 IGTDAAV
+589 GTDAAV
-596 DRESE
+596 ARELE
-601 RRGLPPVPAELA
+601 KRGLAPVPAELA
-613 GRGTAR
+613 GRGSAR
-619 VWVSRAADGRTA
+619 VWVSRAPGGRTA
-631 LVVSGADAEA
+631 LVVSGADTAA
-641 LKALVRPLPHYGRQ
+641 LQALVRPLPHYGRQ

-665 ADRGVWAVGDSPLRR
+665 TDRGVWSVGDSPLRR

>member
-1 MPGRRRAHG
+1 
-10 IPLASRRD
+10 
-18 GDHLQGMTILRIRAL
+18 MTTLRIRAL
-33 ALAGAALAL
+33 ALAGAALVL
-42 GVVAPA
+42 GVIAPA
-48 LVEPALAEPL
+48 GAAPL

-65 LEPAAGRIEAVD
+65 LDPAAGRLEVVD
-77 RLSLPAG
+77 RLTLAGG

-92 ALAVQEVRAGD
+92 ALTLHELRVGD
-103 RVIPVDRRGDRLR
+103 RAVPLDRRGDQVR

-122 GEAVTIRYGGRLP
+122 GGPVTIRYGGRLP
-135 GFSAGTG
+135 GFTAGTAV
-142 LALDGEGAFL
+142 ALDGEGAFL
-152 PGLGGWL
+152 PGQGGWL
-159 PDPAT
+159 PEPGADPAGDGDG
-164 AVEKPLTYEPPAW
+164 PPSW
-177 RLSVRVP
+177 RLTLRVP

-202 TGYRAVFAEDRS
+202 AGYRAVFEETRS
-214 VEEPSVFAGA
+214 VEEPSVFAGP

-229 RMAGPLRLRLYRH
+229 RMAGALRLRLYRH
-242 PEQGGL
+242 SEQTGL
-248 ADGYLGLSE
+248 ADGYLALSE

-296 AVLPLPFIRS
+296 SVLPLPFIRS

-320 GVRVGEGG
+320 GVRVGTGG

-341 AAAQVRG
+341 AAARDRG

-401 AEIGQEAF
+401 AEIGRDAF
-409 DAGIRRFWSGFAFR
+409 DAGIRRFWSERAFR
-423 DAGWSD
+423 DAGWPD
-429 LRRSFEAASGRDLGG
+429 LRRAFEAASGRDLGG
-444 LFGQWVERRG
+444 LFAQWLERRG
-454 APMLTLVDARA
+454 APLLTLVDARA
-465 DGDGVL
+465 DIGADGEGVL
-471 LTLRQEADVPYALSV
+471 LTLRQEADRPYALTV
-486 PVRLETAAGV
+486 PVRLETAAGAGAGV
-496 EDHVV
+496 ENHSV
-501 RFGGRQAS
+501 RFDVKEATLRI
-509 LPVPAKAPVR
+509 PAGAAVR

-556 ADGDAAEAAR
+556 AEGEAAEAAR
-566 MLAGRLMD
+566 ALAGRLMD
-574 GAGKEGGGGAVPLLL
+574 GAGREGRGRQGGGGSVPVLV

-596 DRESE
+596 ARELE

-613 GRGTAR
+613 GRGSAR

-631 LVVSGADAEA
+631 LVVSGADAAA
-641 LKALVRPLPHYGRQ
+641 LQALLRPLPHYGRQ

-665 ADRGVWAVGDSPLRR
+665 TDRGVWAVGDSPLRR
-680 VVGR
+680 VVAR

>member
-1 MPGRRRAHG
+1 
-10 IPLASRRD
+10 
-18 GDHLQGMTILRIRAL
+18 MTKLRIPVPTL
-33 ALAGAALAL
+33 GVLAGAALTL
-42 GVVAPA
+42 GAIAPA
-48 LVEPALAEPL
+48 GAAPL

-65 LEPAAGRIEAVD
+65 LDPGAGRIEAVD
-77 RLSLPAG
+77 RLTLSAG
-84 AQSLRLDP
+84 IQSLRLDP
-92 ALAVQEVRAGD
+92 ALTLEEARAGD
-103 RVIPVDRRGDRLR
+103 KPVAVDRRGDRLV
-116 LVVPEG
+116 LTVPEG
-122 GEAVTIRYGGRLP
+122 SGPVTLRYGGRLP
-135 GFSAGTG
+135 GFTAGTG

-159 PDPAT
+159 PDPAR
-164 AVEKPLTYEPPAW
+164 ASEEPPTW

-202 TGYRAVFAEDRS
+202 AGYHAVFEESRS
-214 VEEPSVFAGA
+214 VEEPSVFAGP

-229 RMAGPLRLRLYRH
+229 RMAGDLRLRLYRH
-242 PEQGGL
+242 PEQTGL

-257 QAIAAGAARIGAYPF
+257 QAIAAGSARIGAYPF

-341 AAAQVRG
+341 AAARTRG

-357 DWLRDYAALPA
+357 DWLRDFAALPA
-368 ERDRPLTEFLSKTH
+368 ERDRPLTAFLSKTH

-401 AEIGQEAF
+401 AEIGHDAF
-409 DAGIRRFWSGFAFR
+409 DAGIRRFWSAHAFQT
-423 DAGWSD
+423 AGWSD
-429 LRRSFEAASGRDLGG
+429 LRHAFETASGRDLGG
-444 LFGQWVERRG
+444 MFSQWVERRG
-454 APMLTLVDARA
+454 APMLTLVDARG
-465 DGDGVL
+465 DGDGVR
-471 LTLRQEADVPYALSV
+471 LTLRQEADAPYVLTV

-496 EDHVV
+496 EEHGVQFDS
-501 RFGGRQAS
+501 RQATLRIPS
-509 LPVPAKAPVR
+509 KAEVR
-519 AVSVDPDFD
+519 AVAVDPDFD

-549 GAERVIA
+549 GADRVIA
-556 ADGDAAEAAR
+556 ADGEAAEAAR
-566 MLAGRLMD
+566 MLTGRLID
-574 GAGKEGGGGAVPLLL
+574 GSGRESGGRESGGGVAPLLL
-589 IGTDAAV
+589 VGTDAAV
-596 DRESE
+596 ARELE
-601 RRGLPPVPAELA
+601 ARGLPPVPAELA
-613 GRGTAR
+613 GQGSAR
-619 VWVSRAADGRTA
+619 VWVSRAADGQTA

-641 LKALVRPLPHYGRQ
+641 LRALVRPLPHYGRQ
-655 SWLVFDGAKA
+655 SWLVFEGAKA
-665 ADRGVWAVGDSPLRR
+665 VDRGVWAVGDSPLRR
-680 VVGR
+680 MVGR

>member
-1 MPGRRRAHG
+1 
-10 IPLASRRD
+10 
-18 GDHLQGMTILRIRAL
+18 MTILRIRAL
-33 ALAGAALAL
+33 ALAGAALVL
-42 GVVAPA
+42 GVAAP
-48 LVEPALAEPL
+48 VLAEPL

-65 LEPAAGRIEAVD
+65 LDPAAGRMEAVD
-77 RLSLPAG
+77 RVTLPAG

-92 ALAVQEVRAGD
+92 ALAVQEVRTGD
-103 RVIPVDRRGDRLR
+103 RIIPVDRRGDRLR

-122 GEAVTIRYGGRLP
+122 GEVVTIRYGGRLP

-164 AVEKPLTYEPPAW
+164 AADEPPSW

-184 APYVAVATGRLV
+184 APYAAVATGRLV

-202 TGYRAVFAEDRS
+202 AGYHAVFEEDRR

-224 WTVEE
+224 WTIEE
-229 RMAGPLRLRLYRH
+229 RLAGPLRLRLYRH
-242 PEQGGL
+242 SEQSGL

-257 QAIAAGAARIGAYPF
+257 QAIADGITRIGAYPF

-341 AAAQVRG
+341 AAAQARG

-401 AEIGQEAF
+401 AEIGRDAF
-409 DAGIRRFWSGFAFR
+409 DAGIRKFWSGYAFR
-423 DAGWSD
+423 NAGWSD
-429 LRRSFEAASGRDLGG
+429 LRRSFEVASGRDLGG
-444 LFGQWVERRG
+444 LFSQWLERRG
-454 APMLTLVDARA
+454 APMLTLTDARA

-471 LTLRQEADVPYALSV
+471 LTLRQEADAPYALPV

-501 RFGGRQAS
+501 RFDDRQVS
-509 LPVPAKAPVR
+509 LRVPAKAAVR

-566 MLAGRLMD
+566 TLAGRLMD

-589 IGTDAAV
+589 VGTDAAV
-596 DRESE
+596 ARELE
-601 RRGLPPVPAELA
+601 RRGLAPVPAELA
-613 GRGTAR
+613 GRGSAR

-631 LVVSGADAEA
+631 LVVAGADAEA

-665 ADRGVWAVGDSPLRR
+665 TDRGVWTVGDSPLRR

>member
-1 MPGRRRAHG
+1 
-10 IPLASRRD
+10 
-18 GDHLQGMTILRIRAL
+18 MTTLRIRAPVLGTL
-33 ALAGAALAL
+33 AVAALVL

-48 LVEPALAEPL
+48 GAAPL

-65 LEPAAGRIEAVD
+65 LDPAAGRVEVVD

-84 AQSLRLDP
+84 AQSLRLDS
-92 ALAVQEVRAGD
+92 ALALHELRVGD
-103 RVIPVDRRGDRLR
+103 RVVPADRHGDRLR

-122 GEAVTIRYGGRLP
+122 GGQVTIRYGGRLP
-135 GFSAGTG
+135 GFTGGTG
-142 LALDGEGAFL
+142 VALDREGAFL
-152 PGLGGWL
+152 PGQGGWL
-159 PDPAT
+159 PDPGADP
-164 AVEKPLTYEPPAW
+164 AADGGDPPSW

-202 TGYRAVFAEDRS
+202 AGYRAVFEETRS

-229 RMAGPLRLRLYRH
+229 RMAGALRLRLYRH
-242 PEQGGL
+242 PEQTGL
-248 ADGYLGLSE
+248 ADGYLDLSE

-296 AVLPLPFIRS
+296 SVLPLPFIRS

-320 GVRVGEGG
+320 GVRVGSGG

-341 AAAQVRG
+341 AAARDRG

-368 ERDRPLTEFLSKTH
+368 ERDRPLTEFRSKVH
-382 DASQIVGYGKAAM
+382 DAAQIVGYGKAAM

-401 AEIGQEAF
+401 EEIGRDAF
-409 DAGIRRFWSGFAFR
+409 DAGIRRFWSDHAFR
-423 DAGWSD
+423 DAGWPD
-429 LRRSFEAASGRDLGG
+429 LRRAFEAASGRDLGR
-444 LFGQWVERRG
+444 LFSQWLERRG
-454 APMLTLVDARA
+454 APLLTLADVRA

-471 LTLRQEADVPYALSV
+471 LTLRQEADRPYALTV

-496 EDHVV
+496 EDRKV
-501 RFGGRQAS
+501 RFDAREAT
-509 LPVPAKAPVR
+509 LRVPAGAALR

-549 GAERVIA
+549 AAERVIA
-556 ADGDAAEAAR
+556 ADGDAAEAAQA
-566 MLAGRLMD
+566 LAGRLMD
-574 GAGKEGGGGAVPLLL
+574 GAGRESGGRESGGSGAPLLL
-589 IGTDAAV
+589 VGTDAAV
-596 DRESE
+596 ARELD
-601 RRGLPPVPAELA
+601 RRGIAPVPAELA
-613 GRGTAR
+613 GRGSAR

-631 LVVSGADAEA
+631 LVVSGADAAA
-641 LKALVRPLPHYGRQ
+641 LQALVRPLPHYGRQ

-665 ADRGVWAVGDSPLRR
+665 ADRGVWPVGDSPLRR